1 MLINIKDLK
10 KVGFIIKSFND
21 LYNKIEELNNIL
33 DGVDKERNNCIKT
46 LKELKKKSDKIL
58 SKISKETG
66 MNNTE
71 IVNYIISNSIED
83 DNENIINNNN
93 YIIK

>member
-21 LYNKIEELNNIL
+21 LYNKIDELNNIL
-33 DGVDKERNNCIKT
+33 DGVDKERNNCIET

-71 IVNYIISNSIED
+71 IVNYIISNSID
-83 DNENIINNNN
+83 R
-93 YIIK
+93 KSVV